1 MNEKLIEC
9 LTNPPKSKLLRA
21 INEQERAT
29 TKELAQVTS
38 KLPQTTLY
46 RYLKQMVADG
56 LIQVVEENRI
66 RNVNEKVYG
75 MAIDLDAEI
84 KKIAEDTSGATFIA
98 QFQNFTNGLM
108 EEFQTYL
115 SENEIPTSGFAFG
128 FGMLPIHVTNTEAW
142 ELYKK
147 IEELLQP
154 YHNNPL
160 TDDRQ
165 LRNFAMVFTPPATS

>member
-9 LTNPPKSKLLRA
+9 LTNPAKSQLLRA
-21 INEQERAT
+21 INEQGRAT
-29 TKELAQVTS
+29 TKELAQVTR

-46 RYLKQMVADG
+46 RYLKQMLTDG
-56 LIQVVEENRI
+56 LIKVVEENRI

-75 MAIDLDAEI
+75 MAIDFDAELN
-84 KKIAEDTSGATFIA
+84 KIAEDTTGATFIA
-98 QFQNFTNGLM
+98 QFQLFANGLL
-108 EEFQTYL
+108 EEFQNHL
-115 SENEIPTSGFAFG
+115 DDNEIPTSGFAFG
-128 FGMLPIHVTNTEAW
+128 FGMLPIHVTNDEAW

-160 TDDRQ
+160 TNDRQ
-165 LRNFAMVFTPPATS
+165 LRNFAMILTPPAT